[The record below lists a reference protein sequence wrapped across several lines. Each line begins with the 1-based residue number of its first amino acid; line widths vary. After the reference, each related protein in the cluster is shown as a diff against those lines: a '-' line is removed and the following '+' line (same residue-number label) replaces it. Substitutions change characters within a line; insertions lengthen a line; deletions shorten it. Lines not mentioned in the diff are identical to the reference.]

1 VLHTPKSNSI
11 TLLRPGM
18 SPAGFGQEI
27 APDKCIPSGT
37 ANVISDR
44 IRQIPD
50 GGSHPP
56 LAGTIRRW

>member
-1 VLHTPKSNSI
+1 MAS
-11 TLLRPGM
+11 
-18 SPAGFGQEI
+18 AGFGQEI